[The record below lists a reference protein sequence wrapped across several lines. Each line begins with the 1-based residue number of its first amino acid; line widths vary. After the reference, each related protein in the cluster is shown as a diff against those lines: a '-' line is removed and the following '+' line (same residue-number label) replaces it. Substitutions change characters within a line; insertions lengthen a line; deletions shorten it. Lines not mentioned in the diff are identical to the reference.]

1 MKAIKKKEKRKKVM
15 TVFGTRPEVIK
26 LAPVIRALEED
37 KSFKSI
43 VVATAQHRE
52 MLDQTLEVFGIK
64 PRIDLNLMEKGQQL
78 SCLASRILQ
87 SMQNILDAEKPDL
100 LICQGDTTSAFAAGL
115 AAYYNKIPVAH
126 VEAGLRTFDHDHPF
140 PEEGNRQLLSVI
152 STLNFCPTQRARE
165 NLVKQAVEEKKIFVT
180 GNTVIDSLLWI
191 ASKKYSFKSP
201 ILKKLNFSREKVVL
215 VTTHRRENF
224 GISMENTFKAIL
236 AIVKKFP
243 DVRFVFP
250 VHLNPNVRKAVNG
263 ILGNQERVLLVEPLD
278 YEEFVHLMRRSFLI
292 LTDSG
297 GVQEEAPTFGIPVL
311 VLRKVTERAEALEGG
326 NALLIGTKKS
336 DIVDCVSSFL
346 ARPERVKDF
355 RNRKNPFGDGKTG
368 QRIKEEIKRFLKKQ

>member
-1 MKAIKKKEKRKKVM
+1 M
-15 TVFGTRPEVIK
+15 TIFGTRPEVIK
-26 LAPVIRALEED
+26 LAPVIRAIEEGN
-37 KSFKSI
+37 SFKSV

-52 MLDQTLEVFGIK
+52 MLDQTLAVFGIN
-64 PRIDLNLMEKGQQL
+64 PQIDMNLMEKGQQL

-87 SMQNILDAEKPDL
+87 SMQSILDVEKPDL

-165 NLVKQAVEEKKIFVT
+165 NLLNQSIEEKKIFVT

-191 ASKKYSFKSP
+191 ASKKYSFKNP
-201 ILKKLNFSREKVVL
+201 ILKKLDFSSEKVVL

-263 ILGNQERVLLVEPLD
+263 ILGNQERVLLMDPLD

-311 VLRKVTERAEALEGG
+311 ILRKVTERTEALEGG
-326 NALLIGTKKS
+326 NALLIGTQKN

-346 ARPERVKDF
+346 TRPERVKAF
-355 RNRKNPFGDGKTG
+355 VNRKNPFGDGKAG
-368 QRIKEEIKRFLKKQ
+368 QRIKEEIKRFLGLC